1 MKERVKVAV
10 SGALGKM
17 GRECLRAI
25 IGDEQLELV
34 GGIDIRGKGV
44 DLGVLAGG
52 TEIGHA
58 IELDLD
64 NLLKRGGVQVLVDFT
79 NPQSVRRNIKTALEN
94 RVCTVVGTTGLT
106 ESDIQEI
113 GAAAEKSQVGVFIA
127 PNFALGAVL
136 MMRFAQEAAR
146 YFPNVEIIEL
156 HHDQKL
162 DAPSGTALKT
172 AEMIMQSRA
181 VFRQGAEKEY
191 EKLAGA
197 RGADFQGMRVHSVR
211 LPGLVAH
218 QEVLFGGWGQT
229 LSIRHDSINRE
240 SFMPGLILAIKQV
253 TRLKGL
259 VVGLEQLLDQ

>member
-10 SGALGKM
+10 CGALGKM
-17 GRECLRAI
+17 GREALRAI

-44 DLGVLAGG
+44 DLGVLADG
-52 TEIGHA
+52 TEIGHSVEL
-58 IELDLD
+58 ELDS
-64 NLLKRGGVQVLVDFT
+64 LLGRGEVQVLVDFT
-79 NPQSVRRNIKTALEN
+79 NPQSVRRNIKVALEK

-106 ESDIQEI
+106 ESDLQEI
-113 GAAAEKSQVGVFIA
+113 GAAADKSQVGVFVA

-172 AEMIMQSRA
+172 AEMIMQNRA
-181 VFRQGAEKEY
+181 VFRQG
-191 EKLAGA
+191 
-197 RGADFQGMRVHSVR
+197 S
-211 LPGLVAH
+211 
-218 QEVLFGGWGQT
+218 
-229 LSIRHDSINRE
+229 
-240 SFMPGLILAIKQV
+240 
-253 TRLKGL
+253 
-259 VVGLEQLLDQ
+259 